1 MIFTRLRAGLVMGRE
16 SRAVISK
23 VISNYTSDCRH
34 HLTTVTTLVT
44 VGSGD
49 EELRLE

>member
-1 MIFTRLRAGLVMGRE
+1 MCCAGLVMGRE

-23 VISNYTSDCRH
+23 VISNYTPDCRH

-49 EELRLE
+49 EELRGE